1 MAPKPLQRISFSEL
15 EDFASEFF
23 SQNPEIRHQ
32 FQKTPKAA
40 IVFKEESY
48 STPYPLEAR
57 TYIFTLANKYFMPG
71 MAGNSLFADCLD
83 GSEQMVRLD
92 WYLNSWKIDYCY
104 LLEN

>member
-1 MAPKPLQRISFSEL
+1 MAPKPLQHISFSEL
-15 EDFASEFF
+15 EDFASKFF
-23 SQNPEIRHQ
+23 SQNPGISQ
-32 FQKTPKAA
+32 FQNAPKAA
-40 IVFKEESY
+40 IVFQEESY
-48 STPYPLEAR
+48 STPSSLEAR
-57 TYIFTLANKYFMPG
+57 TYIFTLANKYSMPG

>member
-1 MAPKPLQRISFSEL
+1 MAPKPLQHISFSEL

-23 SQNPEIRHQ
+23 SQNPGISQ

-48 STPYPLEAR
+48 STPYSLEAR
-57 TYIFTLANKYFMPG
+57 TYIFSLANKYFMPN
-71 MAGNSLFADCLD
+71 MIGNSLFADCLD
-83 GSEQMVRLD
+83 GSEHMVRLD

>member
-1 MAPKPLQRISFSEL
+1 MAPKPLQHISFSEL

-23 SQNPEIRHQ
+23 SQNPEIGQ
-32 FQKTPKAA
+32 FQKAPKAA

-57 TYIFTLANKYFMPG
+57 TYIFTLANKYFMPNMIG
-71 MAGNSLFADCLD
+71 TSLFADCLD

>member
-1 MAPKPLQRISFSEL
+1 MAPKPLQHISFSEL
-15 EDFASEFF
+15 EAFASEFF
-23 SQNPEIRHQ
+23 SQNPETRQ

-57 TYIFTLANKYFMPG
+57 TYIFSLANKYFMPNMIG
-71 MAGNSLFADCLD
+71 TSIFADCLD

>member
-1 MAPKPLQRISFSEL
+1 MAPKPLQHISFSEL
-15 EDFASEFF
+15 EDFASDFF
-23 SQNPEIRHQ
+23 SKNPGISQ
-32 FQKTPKAA
+32 FQKAPKAA
-40 IVFKEESY
+40 IVFKEESFFIPY
-48 STPYPLEAR
+48 SLEAR
-57 TYIFTLANKYFMPG
+57 TYIFSLANKYFMPG

>member
-1 MAPKPLQRISFSEL
+1 MAPKPLQHISFSEL
-15 EDFASEFF
+15 EDFASKFF
-23 SQNPEIRHQ
+23 SQNPGIGQ

-48 STPYPLEAR
+48 STPYSLEAR
-57 TYIFTLANKYFMPG
+57 TYIFSLANKYFMPN
-71 MAGNSLFADCLD
+71 MIGNSLFADCLD